1 MKSKNLKLKLSV
13 LALTAIFVLSL
24 SSAFASGNIRI
35 NPYLDTDLSIV
46 SIINPTESFLKMK
59 IYDEDGNLYYSKKV
73 SGETTD
79 QKLFDFSYLEDG
91 TYKIVLTGK
100 GDKLEK
106 KFEVANNKL
115 VAEET
120 AKTAEKT
127 LFRADNN
134 DLFIT
139 YLSFKN
145 ETFNISISDA
155 EGNEVFEGSYASE
168 PTFSKKFNVEA
179 LPKGDY
185 KVRLVSDKKEYN
197 YAFRK

>member
-1 MKSKNLKLKLSV
+1 MKTKNTFKGLV
-13 LALTAIFVLSL
+13 LGVILFLGA
-24 SSAFASGNIRI
+24 SSAFATGNIRI

-59 IYDEDGNLYYSKKV
+59 IYDEAGNLYYSNKI
-73 SGETTD
+73 SSETTN

-100 GDKLEK
+100 KDKLEK
-106 KFEVANNKL
+106 EFEVVNNKL
-115 VAEET
+115 AVELAEQM
-120 AKTAEKT
+120 AEKT
-127 LFRADNN
+127 LFRAEDNS
-134 DLFIT
+134 LFVT

-145 ETFNISISDA
+145 TNFKISIND
-155 EGNEVFEGSYASE
+155 EFGNEVFTSSYASE

>member
-1 MKSKNLKLKLSV
+1 MKTKNTFKGLV
-13 LALTAIFVLSL
+13 LGVILFLGAN
-24 SSAFASGNIRI
+24 SAFATGNIRI
-35 NPYLDTDLSIV
+35 NNYLDTDYSIV

-59 IYDEDGNLYYSKKV
+59 IYDEAGNLYYSNKI
-73 SGETTD
+73 SAETTD
-79 QKLFDFSYLEDG
+79 QKLLDFSYLEDG

-100 GDKLEK
+100 GEKLEK

-115 VAEET
+115 VAELAENIG
-120 AKTAEKT
+120 EKT
-127 LFRADNN
+127 LFRAEDNN
-134 DLFIT
+134 LFVS

-145 ETFNISISDA
+145 TNFNISIND
-155 EGNEVFEGSYASE
+155 EFGNEVFNGSYVSE

-185 KVRLVSDKKEYN
+185 KVRLVTGKKEYN